1 MTASGNKA
9 LTPMMQQYLEIKAN
23 YSDAILFF
31 RLGDFYEM
39 FNEDALTASKILEIT
54 LTSRNKGSADQ
65 VPMCGVPF
73 HAAENY
79 IDKLIKNGYKVAIC
93 EQVEEVGAS
102 KGIVKRDV
110 VRVVTPG
117 TTLNLNDIE
126 QHRNNYLMCV
136 YQNFARYG
144 MAYVDITTGD
154 FYATSVSSYQKVIDE
169 VAKIQPSEIV
179 ANEVLMTHMSL
190 YEALKSRL
198 NIYVNE
204 GKEWYFDQV
213 KGADTLKRHF
223 KMSHLEGLGLGDDI
237 ELTMATGALM
247 SYLYDTQKQELSHIH
262 HIQVYATGDYM
273 LLDIAT
279 RRNLELIETMRTKER
294 RGSLMWVLDHTKTAM
309 GARTLRRFIE
319 QPLLDIE
326 AIKQRLDAVE
336 HLFNEQLLRAEYR
349 EALIPVY
356 DFERLISK
364 LSLGTAN
371 ARDLLALKQSLGMLP
386 TIRSL
391 LEHSPGALF
400 EQISHGF
407 DALEDIY
414 EQLDKAIVDEPPMT
428 IREGGIIKESY
439 HEEVHRLRQASVEG
453 KNWLA
458 QLEARERELTG
469 IKNLKVKYNKV
480 FGYHIE
486 VTNSYL
492 EMVPERYQRKQTMS
506 NAERYFTDELKQ
518 MEDTILGS
526 KERLMS
532 LEYDLFIELR
542 QTLVSE
548 IVRIKTTA
556 VQVAVVDAIQSLAE
570 AAFKNNYI
578 KPIISEQ
585 PVLDIKEGRH
595 PVIEKM
601 IEHDLFIHNDTYLD
615 GHEHRFS
622 IITGPNMAG
631 KSTYMR
637 QVALI
642 TLMAQVGS
650 FVPAGSAIIGPVDR
664 IFTRVGASDDLASG
678 QSTFMVEMTEVANI
692 LRNASAKS
700 LIILDEIGRGTSTF
714 DGLSIAWAVVEY
726 IANTNHIGAKTLFAT
741 HYHELTELEGRID
754 GVQNYLIDVKEQGD
768 DIIFLRKIIP
778 GGADKSYGIQVAKL
792 AGVPKQVINR
802 SLEILEAL
810 NDSDINKKDRVKEV
824 SRYVPEVSQMNLFD
838 MTEPISKEEQEVL
851 DQLRLVNINDLTP
864 IDALNVLNQLKKK
877 VQN

>member
-1 MTASGNKA
+1 MTASGHKK
-9 LTPMMQQYLEIKAN
+9 LTPMMQQYLEIKADYN
-23 YSDAILFF
+23 DAILFF

-39 FNEDALTASKILEIT
+39 FNEDAITASKILEIT
-54 LTSRNKGSADQ
+54 LTSRNKGKKDQ

-79 IDKLIKNGYKVAIC
+79 IDKLIKSGYKVAIC
-93 EQVEEVGAS
+93 EQVEDVNAS

-117 TTLNLNDIE
+117 TTLNLKDIE
-126 QHRNNYLMCV
+126 QDRNNYLMCL
-136 YQNFARYG
+136 YQNFAQYG
-144 MAYVDITTGD
+144 IAYVDISTGD
-154 FYATSVSSYQKVIDE
+154 FYTTSVSSYHKVIDE

-179 ANEVLMTHMSL
+179 VNETLMDHITL
-190 YEALKSRL
+190 YETLSNRL

-204 GKEWYFDQV
+204 GKDWYFDRV
-213 KGADTLKRHF
+213 KGLDTLKRHF
-223 KMSHLEGLGLGDDI
+223 KMNHLEGLGLGEDA
-237 ELTMATGALM
+237 EATLATGALM
-247 SYLYDTQKQELSHIH
+247 SYLYDTQKQELNHIN
-262 HIQVYATGDYM
+262 HIGYYATGDYM

-279 RRNLELIETMRTKER
+279 RRNLELIETMRSKER
-294 RGSLMWVLDHTKTAM
+294 KGSLMWVLDHTKTAM
-309 GARTLRRFIE
+309 GARTLRRLIE
-319 QPLLDIE
+319 QPLLNVDDIVMRHE
-326 AIKQRLDAVE
+326 AVQCLYD
-336 HLFNEQLLRAEYR
+336 EQLLRAEYR
-349 EALIPVY
+349 EALTPVY

-371 ARDLLALKQSLGMLP
+371 ARDLLALKQSLAMLP
-386 TIRSL
+386 NIERL
-391 LEHSPGALF
+391 LENSQGILF
-400 EQISHGF
+400 GQISDGF
-407 DALEDIY
+407 DALEDIHVKL
-414 EQLDKAIVDEPPMT
+414 ERAIVDEPPLT
-428 IREGGIIKESY
+428 IREGGIIRESY
-439 HEEVHRLRQASVEG
+439 HEEVYKLRQASVEG
-453 KNWLA
+453 KTWLA
-458 QLEARERELTG
+458 NLEAKEREATG

-480 FGYHIE
+480 FGYYIE

-492 EMVPERYQRKQTMS
+492 SLVPEHYQRKQTMS

-526 KERLMS
+526 KDRLMS
-532 LEYDLFIELR
+532 LEYELFIELR
-542 QTLVSE
+542 NELVND
-548 IVRIKTTA
+548 IIRIKATA
-556 VQVAVVDAIQSLAE
+556 VQVAMIDAIQSLAE
-570 AAFKNNYI
+570 AAFKNNYV
-578 KPIISEQ
+578 KPLMSNQ
-585 PVLDIKEGRH
+585 PLIDIKQGRH

-642 TLMAQVGS
+642 TLMTQVGS
-650 FVPAGSAIIGPVDR
+650 FVPAESATIGPVDR

-692 LRNASAKS
+692 LRNATAKS

-768 DIIFLRKIIP
+768 DIIFLRKIVP
-778 GGADKSYGIQVAKL
+778 GGADKSYGIQVARL

-802 SLEILEAL
+802 SLEILDAL

-824 SRYVPEVSQMNLFD
+824 SDYSPDISQINLFD
-838 MTEPISKEEQEVL
+838 MGQSVSVEEQEVL
-851 DQLRLVNINDLTP
+851 DSLREVDINDMTP
-864 IDALNVLNQLKKK
+864 LDALNILNQLRKKLS
-877 VQN
+877 